1 MSETNEVKKPATRK
15 KKTDPAEMPFEE
27 AIARLEVIVKAMESD
42 TVSLDESLA
51 LYEEGIALTRRLSRE
66 LDEAEQRVQILQRT
80 PDGEIKPAPFTSTED
95 RCHGKYQL

>member
-1 MSETNEVKKPATRK
+1 MSEPNTIQAPA
-15 KKTDPAEMPFEE
+15 DLPFEA
-27 AIARLEVIVKAMESD
+27 AIARLEVIVKTMEGD

-51 LYEEGIALTRRLSRE
+51 LYEEGIALVRRLSRE

-95 RCHGKYQL
+95 